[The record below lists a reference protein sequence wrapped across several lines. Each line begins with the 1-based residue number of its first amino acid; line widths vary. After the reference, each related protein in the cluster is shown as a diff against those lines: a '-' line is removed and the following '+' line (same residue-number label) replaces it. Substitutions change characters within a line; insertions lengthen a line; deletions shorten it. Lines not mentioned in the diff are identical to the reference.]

1 MKARAWNARARRVAG
16 SVVVASIFFLEGKCG
31 SGQPAGAPSNGPA
44 PASAASPSSSSRE
57 IPSSILSA
65 YEAARIKAWD
75 PSRRFKALFKAE
87 VSPKVG
93 AVGRGYLSVW
103 WDGARGELEW
113 RASAP
118 IAGAGRGG
126 VLRMSVGGAG
136 EAREGA
142 SPLAVRLAAPDLI
155 SCILG
160 TPNAALR
167 PSSPFEETP
176 RGLRL
181 RVDSSNRTV
190 LIDERGKPIEL
201 SFPSGETVS
210 LEPGEGV
217 PRRIEAK
224 GRDGRAIL
232 MLESYSPWPTS
243 EEIPPP

>member
-16 SVVVASIFFLEGKCG
+16 SVVVASIFFLEG
-31 SGQPAGAPSNGPA
+31 NGPT

-75 PSRRFKALFKAE
+75 PSRRFKALFRAE

-155 SCILG
+155 SC
-160 TPNAALR
+160 ALR
-167 PSSPFEETP
+167 PSSPLEETP

-181 RVDSSNRTV
+181 RVDFSNRTV